1 MKREFN
7 FTLEGRII
15 AMYLHLLKN
24 DGAFDINKSITDN
37 YLFDV
42 GREMDLSQEQT
53 QLLID
58 LLSEKG
64 ILN

>member
-15 AMYLHLLKN
+15 AMYLRILMN
-24 DGAFDINKSITDN
+24 DSEFSINKSITDN

-53 QLLID
+53 QQLID
-58 LLSEKG
+58 LLIEKG

>member
-7 FTLEGRII
+7 FTLERRVI
-15 AMYLHLLKN
+15 AMYLRILMN
-24 DGAFDINKSITDN
+24 DSEFSINKSITDN

-58 LLSEKG
+58 LLIEKG

>member
-15 AMYLHLLKN
+15 AMYLRILMN
-24 DGAFDINKSITDN
+24 DSEFSIDKPIIDN

-53 QLLID
+53 QLLIN
-58 LLSEKG
+58 LLIEKG

>member
-1 MKREFN
+1 MKREFK

-15 AMYLHLLKN
+15 AMYLRILMN
-24 DGAFDINKSITDN
+24 DSEFSINKSITDN

-53 QLLID
+53 QQLID
-58 LLSEKG
+58 LLIEKG